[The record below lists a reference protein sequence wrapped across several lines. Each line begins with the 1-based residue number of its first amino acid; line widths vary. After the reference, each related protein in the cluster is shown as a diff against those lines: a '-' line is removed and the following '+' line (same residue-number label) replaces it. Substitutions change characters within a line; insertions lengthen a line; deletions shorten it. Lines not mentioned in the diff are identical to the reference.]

1 MGGVDIDMNTMKPAD
16 LRQYFKCIEDK
27 IKKTEFTPEEQ
38 KANKEKTDKIMA
50 KLKAGKKLTSKDMT
64 FLQNTNFDAYIHAL
78 RVQQTRKNIVS
89 ALKHAKSKAQANLI
103 IARALGSID
112 ERDPDK
118 ELLIAAINDIA
129 DKFKKSTAYQRLPE
143 TDRDAKKK
151 DRVNQFSDEAE
162 DDDEDDEDI
171 EKVSDKKSEDASG
184 VGDDAGAFI
193 VAGEPSGNYQPDAG
207 NASVSMSDAGSTTGV
222 TFDMAG

>member
-1 MGGVDIDMNTMKPAD
+1 MGDADIDMNTMKPAD

-78 RVQQTRKNIVS
+78 RVQQTRKNLVS

-118 ELLIAAINDIA
+118 EILIAAINDIS

-151 DRVNQFSDEAE
+151 DRVNQFSDE
-162 DDDEDDEDI
+162 DDEDI
-171 EKVSDKKSEDASG
+171 EKVSDKNSEDASG

-193 VAGEPSGNYQPDAG
+193 VAGEPSGNYQPDARS
-207 NASVSMSDAGSTTGV
+207 ASVSTTGM

>member
-89 ALKHAKSKAQANLI
+89 ALKHAKSKAQVNLI

-129 DKFKKSTAYQRLPE
+129 DKFKKSSAYQHLPE

-162 DDDEDDEDI
+162 DDDEDDETDDFN
-171 EKVSDKKSEDASG
+171 DKSTDL
-184 VGDDAGAFI
+184 I
-193 VAGEPSGNYQPDAG
+193 AGEPSGTYQVDSSES
-207 NASVSMSDAGSTTGV
+207 SVSMTDVSGATGSA
-222 TFDMAG
+222 FDMVG

>member
-1 MGGVDIDMNTMKPAD
+1 MDGVDIDMNTMKLAD
-16 LRQYFKCIEDK
+16 LRQYFKCFEDK

-38 KANKEKTDKIMA
+38 KSNKEKTDKIMA
-50 KLKAGKKLTSKDMT
+50 KLKAGKKLTSKDMA

-78 RVQQTRKNIVS
+78 RVQQTRKNLVS

-118 ELLIAAINDIA
+118 EPLIAAINDIA

-162 DDDEDDEDI
+162 DDEDDSI
-171 EKVSDKKSEDASG
+171 
-184 VGDDAGAFI
+184 
-193 VAGEPSGNYQPDAG
+193 
-207 NASVSMSDAGSTTGV
+207 
-222 TFDMAG
+222 

>member
-1 MGGVDIDMNTMKPAD
+1 MGGADIDMNTMKPAD

-50 KLKAGKKLTSKDMT
+50 KLKAGKKLTSKDMI

-78 RVQQTRKNIVS
+78 RVQQTRKNLVS

-129 DKFKKSTAYQRLPE
+129 DKFKKSSAYQHLPE
-143 TDRDAKKK
+143 TDRDVKKK

-162 DDDEDDEDI
+162 DDDEDDETDDFN
-171 EKVSDKKSEDASG
+171 DKSTDL
-184 VGDDAGAFI
+184 I
-193 VAGEPSGNYQPDAG
+193 AGEPSGTYQVDSSES
-207 NASVSMSDAGSTTGV
+207 SVSMPDVSGATGSA
-222 TFDMAG
+222 FDMAG

>member
-38 KANKEKTDKIMA
+38 KANKEETDKIMA
-50 KLKAGKKLTSKDMT
+50 KLKAGKKLTSKDMA

-129 DKFKKSTAYQRLPE
+129 DKFKKSSAYQHLPE

-162 DDDEDDEDI
+162 DDDEDDETDDFN
-171 EKVSDKKSEDASG
+171 DKSTDL
-184 VGDDAGAFI
+184 I
-193 VAGEPSGNYQPDAG
+193 AGEPSGTYQVDSSES
-207 NASVSMSDAGSTTGV
+207 SVSMTDVSGATGAA
-222 TFDMAG
+222 FDMAG

>member
-1 MGGVDIDMNTMKPAD
+1 MGGADIDMNTMKPAD

-50 KLKAGKKLTSKDMT
+50 KLKAGKKLTSKDMA

-151 DRVNQFSDEAE
+151 DRVNQFSDDAE
-162 DDDEDDEDI
+162 DDDEDDETDDFN
-171 EKVSDKKSEDASG
+171 DKSTDL
-184 VGDDAGAFI
+184 I
-193 VAGEPSGNYQPDAG
+193 AGEPSGTYQVDSSES
-207 NASVSMSDAGSTTGV
+207 SVSMTDVSGATGSA
-222 TFDMAG
+222 FDMAG

>member
-129 DKFKKSTAYQRLPE
+129 DKFKKSSAYQHLPE
-143 TDRDAKKK
+143 TDRDTKKK

-162 DDDEDDEDI
+162 DDDEDDETDDFN
-171 EKVSDKKSEDASG
+171 DKSTDL
-184 VGDDAGAFI
+184 I
-193 VAGEPSGNYQPDAG
+193 AGEPSGTYQVDSSES
-207 NASVSMSDAGSTTGV
+207 SVSMTDVSGATGSA
-222 TFDMAG
+222 FDMAG

>member
-1 MGGVDIDMNTMKPAD
+1 MGGADIDMNTMKPAD

-50 KLKAGKKLTSKDMT
+50 KLKAGKKLTSKDMA

-78 RVQQTRKNIVS
+78 RVQQTRKNLVS

-129 DKFKKSTAYQRLPE
+129 DKFKKSSAYQHLPE

-151 DRVNQFSDEAE
+151 DRVNQFSDVAE
-162 DDDEDDEDI
+162 DDDEDDETDDFN
-171 EKVSDKKSEDASG
+171 DKSTDL
-184 VGDDAGAFI
+184 I
-193 VAGEPSGNYQPDAG
+193 AGEPSGTYQVDSSE
-207 NASVSMSDAGSTTGV
+207 NSVSMTDVSGATGSA
-222 TFDMAG
+222 FDMAG

>member
-1 MGGVDIDMNTMKPAD
+1 MGGADIDMNTMKPAD

-38 KANKEKTDKIMA
+38 KANKEKTDKIKA
-50 KLKAGKKLTSKDMT
+50 KLKAGKKPTSKDMA

-118 ELLIAAINDIA
+118 EILIAAINDIS
-129 DKFKKSTAYQRLPE
+129 DKFKKSTAYQHLPE

-151 DRVNQFSDEAE
+151 DRVNQFSDDAE
-162 DDDEDDEDI
+162 DDDEDDETDDFN
-171 EKVSDKKSEDASG
+171 DKSTDL
-184 VGDDAGAFI
+184 I
-193 VAGEPSGNYQPDAG
+193 AGEPSGTYQVDSSES
-207 NASVSMSDAGSTTGV
+207 SVSMTDVSGATGSA
-222 TFDMAG
+222 FDMAG

>member
-1 MGGVDIDMNTMKPAD
+1 MGDADIDMNTMKPAD

-50 KLKAGKKLTSKDMT
+50 KLKAGKKLTSKDMA

-78 RVQQTRKNIVS
+78 RVQQTRKNLVS

-118 ELLIAAINDIA
+118 EILIAAINDIS

-151 DRVNQFSDEAE
+151 DRVNQFSDE
-162 DDDEDDEDI
+162 DDEDI
-171 EKVSDKKSEDASG
+171 EKVSDKNSEDASG

-193 VAGEPSGNYQPDAG
+193 VAGEPSGNYQPDARS
-207 NASVSMSDAGSTTGV
+207 ASVSTTGM

>member
-38 KANKEKTDKIMA
+38 KANKEETDKIMA
-50 KLKAGKKLTSKDMT
+50 KLKAGKKLTSKDMA

-129 DKFKKSTAYQRLPE
+129 DKFKKSSAYQHLPE

-162 DDDEDDEDI
+162 DDDEDDETDDFN
-171 EKVSDKKSEDASG
+171 DKSTDL
-184 VGDDAGAFI
+184 I
-193 VAGEPSGNYQPDAG
+193 AGEPSGTYQVDSSES
-207 NASVSMSDAGSTTGV
+207 SVSMTDVSGATGSA
-222 TFDMAG
+222 FDMAG

>member
-1 MGGVDIDMNTMKPAD
+1 MSGVDIDMNTMKPAD

-50 KLKAGKKLTSKDMT
+50 KLKAGKKLTSKDMA

-78 RVQQTRKNIVS
+78 RVQQTRKNLVS
-89 ALKHAKSKAQANLI
+89 ALKHAKSKVQANLI

-129 DKFKKSTAYQRLPE
+129 DKFKKSSAYQHLPE
-143 TDRDAKKK
+143 TDRDTKKK
-151 DRVNQFSDEAE
+151 DRVNQFSDDAE
-162 DDDEDDEDI
+162 DDDEDDETDDFN
-171 EKVSDKKSEDASG
+171 DKSTDL
-184 VGDDAGAFI
+184 I
-193 VAGEPSGNYQPDAG
+193 VGEPSGTYQVDSSES
-207 NASVSMSDAGSTTGV
+207 SVSMTDVSGATGSA
-222 TFDMAG
+222 FDMAG

>member
-1 MGGVDIDMNTMKPAD
+1 MGGADIDMNTMKPAD

-118 ELLIAAINDIA
+118 ELLIAAINDIS

-162 DDDEDDEDI
+162 DDDEDDETDDFN
-171 EKVSDKKSEDASG
+171 DKSTDL
-184 VGDDAGAFI
+184 I
-193 VAGEPSGNYQPDAG
+193 AGEPSGTYQVDSSES
-207 NASVSMSDAGSTTGV
+207 SVSMTDVSGDTGSA
-222 TFDMAG
+222 FDMAG